1 MQYDGIVDMTNDTAS
16 ACGGRLQISALDENG
31 SHHLIRMFDF
41 NNHMVKYYRRV
52 SYLYNHGVQ

>member
-1 MQYDGIVDMTNDTAS
+1 MTNDTAS
-16 ACGGRLQISALDENG
+16 ACGGSLQISALDENE

-52 SYLYNHGVQ
+52 SYLYNHGV